1 MTDAT
6 ANPLLE
12 PWTGPFGLPPFDRIR
27 PEHFGPAFEAGF
39 AQHRAEIEAI
49 KGRPASFTA
58 TIDGLERSG
67 EALDKVSAV
76 FFNLASTDSTPE
88 LQAIERDIAPKL
100 SKHFSD
106 IYLDANLFTLVEQI
120 YAQRDSLALTDEQR
134 RVLERYHTLFVRAGA
149 KLAPDGKE
157 RLAAIGERLAS
168 LGTQF
173 SQNLLADERDW
184 LMLLDEED
192 LTGLPDSLVAAMA
205 RAAADRGHPEHFA
218 VTLSRSLIEP
228 FLQYSNRRDLRE
240 RAFRA
245 WASRGENE
253 GATDNR
259 AVIAETLRLRTE
271 RAKLLGYA
279 TYADFKLDDTMAGTP
294 AAVRALLDRVWDRA
308 RARAAGEEADLAALA
323 QAEGANGTIE
333 PWDWRY
339 FAEKVRRERHAIDE
353 TEIKSY
359 LQLDKMIEA
368 SFDTA
373 SRLFGLRFT
382 EVKGLPLYHPQVRAW
397 EVKDKGGSPV
407 GLFLGDYF
415 ARPSK
420 RSGAWMSGFRR
431 QEKLAGD
438 IRPVIVNVLNFA
450 QPAEGQPAL
459 LSFDDARTLFHE
471 FGHALHGLLSDVTY
485 PLLSGTSVAPDFVE
499 LPSQLY
505 EHWLSRP
512 EVLRRFAVHYR
523 TGAPMPEDLLAK
535 LRAAR
540 NFNQGFA
547 TVEYTA
553 SAIVDLDFHQETEA
567 PADAIAFEKTRLAAI
582 GMPSSIIMRHRTP
595 HFAHVFSGEG
605 YSAGYYSYLWSEVL
619 DADAFAAFEE
629 AGDPF
634 DPDTAARLRR
644 FVYGAGNLRPA
655 DEAYIAFRGRLP
667 TPDALLA
674 KRGLA

>member
-6 ANPLLE
+6 NPLLE

-27 PEHFGPAFEAGF
+27 PEHYGPAFDTAFER
-39 AQHRAEIEAI
+39 HRAEIASVKAAQPGFATTIEA
-49 KGRPASFTA
+49 
-58 TIDGLERSG
+58 LERSG
-67 EALDKVSAV
+67 EDLEKVCSV

-88 LQAIERDIAPKL
+88 LQAIERDIAPRL
-100 SKHFSD
+100 SKHWSD
-106 IYLDANLFTLVEQI
+106 IYLDGDLFARVEAV
-120 YAQRDSLALTDEQR
+120 YGQRDTLALSEEQK
-134 RVLERYHTLFVRAGA
+134 RVLDRYHTLFVRAGA
-149 KLAPDGKE
+149 KLGPEQKA
-157 RLAAIGERLAS
+157 RLAAIGERLAA

-173 SQNLLADERDW
+173 AQNLLADERDW
-184 LMLLDEED
+184 MMLLDEED
-192 LTGLPDSLVAAMA
+192 LAGLPQSLVAAMA

-218 VTLSRSLIEP
+218 VTLSRSLVEP
-228 FLQYSNRRDLRE
+228 FLQYSQRRDLRE

-245 WASRGENE
+245 WTSRGENE
-253 GATDNR
+253 GSTDNR
-259 AVIAETLRLRTE
+259 AIIAETLALRTE
-271 RAKLLGYA
+271 RAKLLGYP
-279 TYADFKLDDTMAGTP
+279 TYAHFKLDDTMAGTP
-294 AAVRALLDRVWDRA
+294 EAVRGLLDRVWERA
-308 RARAAGEEADLAALA
+308 RARAAAEEADLAALM
-323 QAEGANGTIE
+323 QAEGGNEPVE

-339 FAEKVRRERHAIDE
+339 LAEKVRREKHAIDE
-353 TEIKSY
+353 AELKPY
-359 LQLDKMIEA
+359 LQLDRMIEA

-373 SRLFGLRFT
+373 SRLFGLTFE
-382 EVKGLPLYHPQVRAW
+382 EVRGLPLYHPEVRAW
-397 EVKDKGGSPV
+397 EVKDRTGAHV
-407 GLFLGDYF
+407 DLFLGDYF
-415 ARPSK
+415 ARPTK

-438 IRPVIVNVLNFA
+438 IRPIIVNVMNFA
-450 QPAEGQPAL
+450 QPAEGKPAL

-512 EVLRRFAVHYR
+512 EVLRRFAVHAE
-523 TGAPMPEDLLAK
+523 TGEPMPEALLGK

-547 TVEYTA
+547 TVEYTS
-553 SAIVDLDFHQETEA
+553 SAIVDLDFHLEDQ
-567 PADAIAFEKTRLAAI
+567 PPSDPIAFERRSLAAI
-582 GMPSSIIMRHRTP
+582 GMPSSIVMRHRTP

-605 YSAGYYSYLWSEVL
+605 YSSGYYSYLWSEVL

-634 DPDTAARLRR
+634 HPETAERLRR
-644 FVYGAGNLRPA
+644 YVYGAGNLRPA
-655 DEAYIAFRGRLP
+655 AEAYIAFRGRLP